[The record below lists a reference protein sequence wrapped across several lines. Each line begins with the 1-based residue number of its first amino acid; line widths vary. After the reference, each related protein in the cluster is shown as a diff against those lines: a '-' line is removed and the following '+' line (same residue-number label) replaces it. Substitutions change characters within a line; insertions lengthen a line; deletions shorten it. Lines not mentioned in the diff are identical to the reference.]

1 MHEAALALRRVEL
14 TRRSMTS
21 AMLSYPAAGLVTLAR
36 IYSHAA
42 RLRLKGLQP
51 VAAPVSARRTTR
63 RRGRARPGWG
73 RAASARSPTRS
84 AISPMIRLRSKSLG
98 V

>member
-1 MHEAALALRRVEL
+1 MHVSPFMGMQQSYRIAAGEPGDHLTLRIANTERGRTVHEAALGLRRVEL

-42 RLRLKGLQP
+42 RLRLKGLEP
-51 VAAPVSARRTTR
+51 VPH
-63 RRGRARPGWG
+63 P
-73 RAASARSPTRS
+73 
-84 AISPMIRLRSKSLG
+84 
-98 V
+98 